1 MINIRQFLKFV
12 FLKLLA
18 VVVYKRVP
26 FKYIK
31 TVLPFLVILPHYT
44 IFAATEYA
52 DIRSSAAK
60 PSVTLQDIS
69 LDKCID
75 ASDKQVLTNGWYL
88 WEPYQFNRITSGGYT
103 LTGMDIELGKAIAER
118 VGVEIKYDP
127 ITWSR
132 HQRELK
138 EGKRD
143 MAAGATYTEERSQFV
158 YFSIPYRFEEN
169 SLFVLKNTEKKLVF
183 YNISEYLAQ
192 IRLQNFR
199 LGVTKSFIYADAKIN
214 EFIGDNANSDILFQY
229 ENDTE
234 SLRALLRGE
243 IDGFMADRVV
253 GAAIILNRGA
263 GDKVREIQLN
273 IKTPI
278 HFMFSKQTVPLEL
291 VDHFNQEI
299 QKFVVSSEY
308 KNIVKNYVYP
318 VLLLQ
323 TIDSQWFYMV
333 GMIGTIAFAISGI
346 AIAAKE
352 NLTLFGTFLLAM
364 LPSVGGGIMR
374 DVIVNR
380 ETVGIILTPSYM
392 YYILIIVVIGFATV
406 RLLNY
411 YNNNSAAD
419 SFIQKFWN
427 NLLIVCDAMGQAAMI
442 VIGVSVVIMMRIEPV
457 ELWGPFF
464 AFLTSNGGGILRDLL
479 RQDRII
485 SCMSGGFNAE
495 IAILWG
501 LVFSIFLD
509 MNAHNPNP
517 DTIRYMVILIASGAF
532 ITKLMVYY
540 LKVPNVRFHTES

>member
-1 MINIRQFLKFV
+1 MRKIKFNKSAV
-12 FLKLLA
+12 FKIIISFIIILQHLA
-18 VVVYKRVP
+18 
-26 FKYIK
+26 
-31 TVLPFLVILPHYT
+31 
-44 IFAATEYA
+44 IFAA
-52 DIRSSAAK
+52 AAAVNPK
-60 PSVTLQDIS
+60 QTGIIQDIN
-69 LDKCID
+69 LDKCVD
-75 ASDKQVLTNGWYL
+75 TSYKHTLTNGWYL
-88 WEPYQFNRITSGGYT
+88 WEPYQFNRVTSGGYT
-103 LTGMDIELGKAIAER
+103 LTGMDIELARALAER
-118 VGVEIKYDP
+118 VGIDIKYDP

-143 MAAGATYTEERSQFV
+143 MAAGATYTEERGKFV
-158 YFSIPYRFEEN
+158 YFSMPYRFEEN
-169 SLFVLKNTEKKLVF
+169 SLFISKNTEKQLVF
-183 YNISEYLAQ
+183 NNIAEYLAQ

-199 LGVTKSFIYADAKIN
+199 LGVIKSFVYADTKIN
-214 EFIGDNANSDILFQY
+214 EFIADTINSDLVFQY

-243 IDGFMADRVV
+243 VDGFMADRVV
-253 GAAIILNRGA
+253 GAAVILNRA
-263 GDKVREIQLN
+263 AADKIREIQLH

-278 HFMFSKQTVPLEL
+278 HFMFNKQTVPLEL

-299 QKFVVSSEY
+299 KTFIASSEY

-323 TIDSQWFYMV
+323 TIDSQWFYML

-392 YYILIIVVIGFATV
+392 YYILIIVIVGFATV

-411 YNNNSAAD
+411 YNNNSDAD
-419 SFIQKFWN
+419 SFIQKFWA

-442 VIGVSVVIMMRIEPV
+442 VIGVSVVIMVRIEPI

-485 SCMSGGFNAE
+485 SCISGGLNAE
-495 IAILWG
+495 IAVLWG

-509 MNAHNPNP
+509 MSAHNPNP
-517 DTIRYMVILIASGAF
+517 DTIRNMIIIIAGSAF
-532 ITKLMVYY
+532 ITKLVIHY
-540 LKVPNVRFHTES
+540 LNVPNVRFHSDR